1 MHLFGIDIVLL
12 LATTIAAGTPVLL
25 ATLGGILCELSG
37 VINLGL
43 EGLMLVGALA
53 GFTATNASG
62 NLWVGVFAALLAGA
76 ALALVHVFFT
86 VTLQVNQVVSG
97 LALTLLGTGLTAYL
111 GRPFIGVRTPDTFQ
125 PILIPALSDIPILG
139 PILFKQDLL
148 VYLSIS
154 LTLILYFYI
163 YKTRLGLQLRAVG
176 ENPATADSMG
186 ISVVGTRYLYVIA
199 GGAVVGLGGAYLTLA
214 SNPSWLENISA
225 GKGWVAIALII
236 FAGWNPLRALIGAYL
251 FGGVEGFQFSLQAA
265 GSDIP
270 SFFLKML
277 PYLLTLAALIAV
289 EWKRKVTAK
298 PTPAPSALGLPY
310 LRRDKN

>member
-1 MHLFGIDIVLL
+1 LHLFGIDIVLL

-289 EWKRKVTAK
+289 EWKR
-298 PTPAPSALGLPY
+298 
-310 LRRDKN
+310 